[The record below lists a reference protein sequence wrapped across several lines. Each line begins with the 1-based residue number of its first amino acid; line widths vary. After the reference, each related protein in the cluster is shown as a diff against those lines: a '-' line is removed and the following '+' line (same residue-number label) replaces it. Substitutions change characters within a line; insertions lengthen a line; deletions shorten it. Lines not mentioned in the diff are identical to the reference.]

1 MMPDRELQSLDGV
14 ITELRAPVPVRA
26 EWRAGLLRGV
36 AMLPPP
42 GTMST
47 GVPVERRWRVRP
59 VAAVAAGPP
68 LAGGGGGLTPPPLR
82 PPPRAA
88 ARDDLRSPKATL
100 PPAGGPGAPPGGV
113 FRGRPRRAPG
123 GATRGRGDP
132 PGPALLRA
140 EPLYAKAA
148 EGVLKGAE
156 DARIVNAV
164 RTLARELGAARAAL
178 GAVDDADLIAAASA
192 LHVGASMAMVEQ
204 LRDTQL
210 ASPTKGRSS
219 LATAF
224 VALADLLT
232 RRVPPL
238 AAAAAIDS
246 LVARRAPSEDFA
258 ALRAAVER
266 DIDAGRSPEAA
277 VLQRTQVLLR
287 GIDARRP

>member
-1 MMPDRELQSLDGV
+1 MTGCSRRSTL
-14 ITELRAPVPVRA
+14 
-26 EWRAGLLRGV
+26 V
-36 AMLPPP
+36 AAVL
-42 GTMST
+42 
-47 GVPVERRWRVRP
+47 VACLVRP
-59 VAAVAAGPP
+59 VAAQRAG
-68 LAGGGGGLTPPPLR
+68 ALTAVDLPAQLSPATRQAIARLGDSL
-82 PPPRAA
+82 RAA
-88 ARDDLRSPKATL
+88 HL
-100 PPAGGPGAPPGGV
+100 P
-113 FRGRPRRAPG
+113 
-123 GATRGRGDP
+123 D
-132 PGPALLRA
+132 

-192 LHVGASMAMVEQ
+192 LHVGASMAMLGQ
-204 LRDTQL
+204 LHDTQL
-210 ASPTKGRSS
+210 ASATKSRSS
-219 LATAF
+219 LASAF

-238 AAAAAIDS
+238 AASAAIDS

-277 VLQRTQVLLR
+277 VLQRTRVLLR
-287 GIDARRP
+287 GIDARGGKP

>member
-1 MMPDRELQSLDGV
+1 MTGCSRRSTL
-14 ITELRAPVPVRA
+14 
-26 EWRAGLLRGV
+26 V
-36 AMLPPP
+36 AAVL
-42 GTMST
+42 
-47 GVPVERRWRVRP
+47 VACLVRP
-59 VAAVAAGPP
+59 VAAQRAG
-68 LAGGGGGLTPPPLR
+68 ALTAVDLPAQLSPATRQAIARLGDSL
-82 PPPRAA
+82 RAA
-88 ARDDLRSPKATL
+88 HL
-100 PPAGGPGAPPGGV
+100 P
-113 FRGRPRRAPG
+113 
-123 GATRGRGDP
+123 D
-132 PGPALLRA
+132 

-164 RTLARELGAARAAL
+164 RTLARKLGVARAAL

-258 ALRAAVER
+258 TLRAAVER

-277 VLQRTQVLLR
+277 VLQRTHVLLR
-287 GIDARRP
+287 GIDARGGKP